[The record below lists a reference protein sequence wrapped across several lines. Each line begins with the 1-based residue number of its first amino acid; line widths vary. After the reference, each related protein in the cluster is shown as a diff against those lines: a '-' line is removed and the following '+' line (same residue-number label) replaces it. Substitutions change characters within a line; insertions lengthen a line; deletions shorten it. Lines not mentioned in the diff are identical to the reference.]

1 MDREP
6 VEITFRLTPET
17 LASLLSALGT
27 ALTGG
32 KEPAAPAGSG
42 ENASFDWQRFLAM
55 AGGGT
60 AEGEA
65 PSAPENRD
73 DPETE
78 EPAVLQRE
86 ETERPRRA
94 PDASP
99 EAPTEKQRRPVSD
112 EESEALLPRTET
124 AAPDMEALRQGQW
137 TEMEHTPPSVGPT
150 KNDDRRLSAVYERD
164 ARRYD
169 GGFALY

>member
-1 MDREP
+1 MDQQP

-42 ENASFDWQRFLAM
+42 ENESFDWQRFLTM
-55 AGGGT
+55 AGAA

-65 PSAPENRD
+65 PSATPDGD

-78 EPAVLQRE
+78 ETAILQRE
-86 ETERPRRA
+86 ETERPQHD
-94 PDASP
+94 PDISV
-99 EAPTEKQRRPVSD
+99 EAPTEGQRQPVSD
-112 EESEALLPRTET
+112 EETELLPRTET
-124 AAPDMEALRQGQW
+124 AVSDVEALRQTQW
-137 TEMEHTPPSVGPT
+137 MEPEHTPPSVGST

>member
-1 MDREP
+1 MDQQP

-27 ALTGG
+27 TLTGG
-32 KEPAAPAGSG
+32 KETVMTAPAGSG
-42 ENASFDWQRFLAM
+42 ENESFDWQRFLAM

-65 PSAPENRD
+65 PSAPAEQA
-73 DPETE
+73 DPETKE
-78 EPAVLQRE
+78 TVILQRE
-86 ETERPRRA
+86 ETEREIQTIEIPAEDRET
-94 PDASP
+94 P
-99 EAPTEKQRRPVSD
+99 PVPQ
-112 EESEALLPRTET
+112 AET
-124 AAPDMEALRQGQW
+124 AMPDMEALRQAQW
-137 TEMEHTPPSVGPT
+137 TEPEHTPPSVGST